1 MQLRATLF
9 RGCLKKKKDNDS
21 YKHKSEHMS
30 HISFNVL
37 INEETSKMLSAQRRI
52 TKTMRI

>member
-9 RGCLKKKKDNDS
+9 RGCLKKKKTMTHTNI
-21 YKHKSEHMS
+21 KVNTS